1 MNFQVLDDKQIAK
14 IHDASIQILR
24 TVGVRIPHAEMRRR
38 FRDAGATVDEPHER
52 VLIPERLVQESLA
65 TAGKTF
71 TIYGRDR
78 SRQARFGQGTR
89 NYNSTG
95 GQALWLSDDGKQRR
109 YARLEDVA
117 AAARLADGLPHINIA
132 GAMAEPH
139 EIPTSYRIVEVVRAL
154 LENTTRPLHFFFHS
168 RPATRYVLELFAAAA
183 GSEADAAAYPLAY
196 PFLEPISPL
205 KFPYEGIEVL
215 FETARFSLPTPV
227 GPMAQVGATAPG
239 TLAGTLAQ
247 ENAEILAGVCVTQLV
262 RPGLAVCYGG
272 IPHAFDMRTSQI
284 IFGGPEQSLMAVAM
298 TQMGKHYGLPVYV
311 NVGLTDSK
319 TPDAQAG
326 LEGGVS
332 LLSGAVAGAD
342 IFGHLG
348 ICGADQGASL
358 PMLVM
363 QNELIGYIERI
374 LSGFTV
380 DDETLGLDTVA
391 AVAAAGE
398 GATYLSEPHTV
409 RHFRKELWF
418 PRLLDR
424 QFWGPWI
431 DQGAS
436 TLLDR
441 CIAHKDKVLR
451 EHQPAPLDEHTS
463 RELNQIVAA
472 ARRELGG
479 G

>member
-1 MNFQVLDDKQIAK
+1 MILEALTEAQIGR
-14 IHDASIQILR
+14 IHDASLEILR

-38 FRDAGATVDEPHER
+38 FRAAGAGLDETHEV
-52 VLIPERLVQESLA
+52 VLIPERLVHEALA
-65 TAGKTF
+65 SCGKTF

-78 SRQARFGQGTR
+78 SRTARFGQGTR

-95 GQALWLSDDGKQRR
+95 GQALWVSDDSTQRR
-109 YARLEDVA
+109 YASLEDVVT
-117 AAARLADGLPHINIA
+117 AARLADGLPHINIA

-139 EIPTSYRIVEVVRAL
+139 EIPTCYRVVEVAAAL
-154 LENTTRPLHFFFHS
+154 LAHTTKPLHFFFHN
-168 RPATRYVLELFAAAA
+168 RATTRYVLELFAAVA
-183 GSEADAAAYPLAY
+183 GSETEAAAYPLAY

-215 FETARFSLPTPV
+215 FETARLSLPVPI

-247 ENAEILAGVCVTQLV
+247 ENAEILAGICVTQLV
-262 RPGLAVCYGG
+262 KPGLAVCYGG

-298 TQMGKHYGLPVYV
+298 AQMGKHYGLPIYV

-319 TPDAQAG
+319 VPDAQAG
-326 LEGGVS
+326 MEAGVS
-332 LLSGAVAGAD
+332 LMCGALAGAD

-358 PMLVM
+358 AMLVM
-363 QNELIGYIERI
+363 QHELIGYVERV
-374 LSGFTV
+374 LRGFEV
-380 DDETLGLDTVA
+380 DDETLGLDVIRSVGRDGTFLA
-391 AVAAAGE
+391 E
-398 GATYLSEPHTV
+398 EHTV

-418 PRLLDR
+418 PQLLDR
-424 QFWGPWI
+424 QFWSPWVET
-431 DQGAS
+431 GAE

-441 CIAHKDKVLR
+441 CIALKDKVLR
-451 EHQPAPLDEHTS
+451 EHEPVPLDADVR
-463 RELNQIVAA
+463 REVDRIVTA
-472 ARRELGG
+472 ARRELG
-479 G
+479 